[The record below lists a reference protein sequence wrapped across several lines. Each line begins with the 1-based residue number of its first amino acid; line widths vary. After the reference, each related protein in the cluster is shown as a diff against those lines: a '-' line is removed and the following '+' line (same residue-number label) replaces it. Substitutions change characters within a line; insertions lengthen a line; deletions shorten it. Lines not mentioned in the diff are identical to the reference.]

1 MTRRSQRV
9 QLIAAERIL
18 VSKINTRELDEET
31 LEDLTASI
39 KARGLKQ
46 PILLRPNGDYFF
58 TVVFGRHRFEA
69 CKRAGL
75 KEVPSFVEEMDDDE
89 EMVLKVTE
97 NAHRNAF
104 INPVVEGEI
113 FERLLRKYGT
123 VNALAEAIGKKTK
136 YINDRLAVWFQLE
149 PSVKK
154 MIGNGITTTNAIQLA
169 RIPNHWKQVELANQI
184 KAVRDRLTTA
194 RSWGGGEGGYTVPV
208 RVGLYHKCGEQPSCG
223 EVHRIKGTDMT
234 IEDERKE

>member
-1 MTRRSQRV
+1 MV
-9 QLIAAERIL
+9 PVGHIM
-18 VSKINTRELDEET
+18 VSSVNTRELDEET

-46 PILLRPNGDYFF
+46 PILLRPNGEYFY

-75 KEVPSFVEEMDDDE
+75 TEIPSFVEEMDDDE

-104 INPVVEGEI
+104 INPIIEGEI
-113 FERLLRKYGT
+113 FVRLLKKYGT

-136 YINDRLAVWFQLE
+136 YIQDRINVYYQLE

-154 MIGNGITTTNAIQLA
+154 MIGNGITATNAIQLA
-169 RIPNHWKQVELANQI
+169 KVGDHWKQIQLANQI
-184 KAVRDRLTTA
+184 KAVRERMPIEKEP
-194 RSWGGGEGGYTVPV
+194 SWGGGGGSDYGYGVPH
-208 RVGLYHKCGEQPSCG
+208 RIGAYHKCGELPSCG
-223 EVHRIKGTDMT
+223 EVHRVKGTDMV
-234 IEDERKE
+234 IEDEQKA